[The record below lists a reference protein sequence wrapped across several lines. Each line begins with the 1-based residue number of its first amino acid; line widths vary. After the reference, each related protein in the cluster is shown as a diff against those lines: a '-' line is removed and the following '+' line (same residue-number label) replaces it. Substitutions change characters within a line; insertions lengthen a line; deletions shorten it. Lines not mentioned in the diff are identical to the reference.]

1 MIEKVRVHE
10 IAKELGIASKEVL
23 AKASDMGIEVK
34 SAQSTLTMEQAE
46 GLANFIMNGEVPTQK
61 PKPAKRAP
69 AKSKNESPK
78 KEESPKE
85 DVVAKEIE
93 ASP

>member
-46 GLANFIMNGEVPTQK
+46 GLANFIMNGEQ
-61 PKPAKRAP
+61 PAKKLNLQKKNL
-69 AKSKNESPK
+69 KSLKVNLQK
-78 KEESPKE
+78 KK
-85 DVVAKEIE
+85 KLKKKQ
-93 ASP
+93 